1 MGPRAKECREFRGS
15 VAATWLFLALFHL
28 SVIRLKGRTLR
39 MDGMRFCMLG
49 IAAGQYPV
57 SPTAEKLAPK
67 APVAQLDRAL
77 DFESRGR
84 EFESLR
90 ARQ

>member
-1 MGPRAKECREFRGS
+1 
-15 VAATWLFLALFHL
+15 
-28 SVIRLKGRTLR
+28 
-39 MDGMRFCMLG
+39 MLG
-49 IAAGQYPV
+49 IAVSQYPV

-90 ARQ
+90 ARQRTILRGRCILGSSRPGGASQRDMTAMRKTISLAWLSQP

>member
-1 MGPRAKECREFRGS
+1 
-15 VAATWLFLALFHL
+15 
-28 SVIRLKGRTLR
+28 
-39 MDGMRFCMLG
+39 MLG

-90 ARQ
+90 ARHDIILNLKYVLL